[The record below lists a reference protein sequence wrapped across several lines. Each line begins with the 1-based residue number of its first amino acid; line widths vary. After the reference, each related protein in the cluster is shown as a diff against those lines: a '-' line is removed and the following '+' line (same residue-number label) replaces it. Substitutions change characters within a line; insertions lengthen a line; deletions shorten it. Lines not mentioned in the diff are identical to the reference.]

1 MNEFDIG
8 YRKGKIKNLYSK
20 YERGSH
26 LKRALIPLLIF
37 IPLLLGFVPFTQVGF
52 LNKSGADF
60 YRFDETPQPFTLP
73 TAISADLP
81 CNPEAVHGLYFYRID
96 CPHCNEILDEVIY
109 PLESEL
115 GADLDIR
122 LVNIDYAGNYEL
134 FIQFQE
140 YFNTAAA
147 DRAVPTLIIGEK
159 ILVGEDAIRANVT
172 QMAQTGILAGGID
185 WTAVEGFDPSTIIT
199 SSSTN
204 AAGEICSLESESCA
218 VGTPIYAAYFY
229 QTGCQEC
236 SMIEADLSYL
246 RSQYPQLIVES
257 FNVYDHADL
266 AEWMAARIGR
276 DDFHTPAV
284 FIGDQAWIGEEEIT
298 PGALAAALD
307 CFKAEGSTRF
317 WDAYDESQGTQ
328 NIIERFRSMS
338 WITVVLAGL
347 VDGLNPCAFATLI
360 FFVSYLSLSGRK
372 GKEILLVGLAF
383 TVGVFLAYL
392 LIGIGFYRI
401 LDLLGS
407 WLNILGKLVY
417 GITALLCL
425 FFGVLSF
432 SDYLKTRKG
441 DLGDMAL
448 KLPDK
453 LRSRINDT
461 IRKGRN
467 IQAYAWGAFGTG
479 LVVSLLELACTGQ
492 VYLPTIIYVSSV
504 PELRFQSVG
513 YLILYNIMFIIP
525 LIVIFVLVFFGTSS
539 KQLTNFIQKQGSS
552 IKLAMS
558 IIFLILGI
566 WLGWSVFR

>member
-1 MNEFDIG
+1 LTSFAEKVKLKTNTPNM
-8 YRKGKIKNLYSK
+8 KV
-20 YERGSH
+20 GSMV
-26 LKRALIPLLIF
+26 KRVLVPFLILVPF
-37 IPLLLGFVPFTQVGF
+37 LLGFIPYSQVDGSTQ
-52 LNKSGADF
+52 LSGGVSL
-60 YRFDETPQPFTLP
+60 FDETPEPFTLP
-73 TAISADLP
+73 TAISTELP
-81 CNPEAVHGLYFYRID
+81 CSAEAVHGLFFYRTD
-96 CPHCNEILDEVIY
+96 CPHCAEILDEVIN
-109 PLESEL
+109 PLEEEL

-122 LVNIDYAGNYEL
+122 LVNIDYADNYEL
-134 FIQFQE
+134 FLEIQESF
-140 YFNTAAA
+140 
-147 DRAVPTLIIGEK
+147 AVSNENRVIPTLVLGDTILIGE
-159 ILVGEDAIRANVT
+159 DSIREELRGRAL
-172 QMAQTGILAGGID
+172 AGIQAGGIE
-185 WTAVEGFDPSTIIT
+185 WPTLEGFDPALIVIEG
-199 SSSTN
+199 N
-204 AAGEICSLESESCA
+204 AAADDQVCSLDSENCD
-218 VGTPIYAAYFY
+218 VENPIYAAYFY

-236 SMIEADLSYL
+236 SMVEADLAYL
-246 RSQYPQLIVES
+246 RSRYPQLVVES
-257 FNVYDHADL
+257 FNIYDNAGL

-276 DDFHTPAV
+276 DDMHTPAV
-284 FIGDQAWIGEEEIT
+284 FIGNQAWIGEDEIS
-298 PGALAAALD
+298 PEALTTALD
-307 CFKAEGSTRF
+307 CFTAEGSPRF
-317 WDAYDESQGTQ
+317 WDAYDESQGNQ

-392 LIGIGFYRI
+392 LIGLGFYRI

-407 WLNILGKLVY
+407 WLNILGKIVY
-417 GITALLCL
+417 GITAVICL
-425 FFGVLSF
+425 VFGVLSF

-448 KLPDK
+448 KLPDT
-453 LRSRINDT
+453 LRKRINET

-467 IQAYAWGAFGTG
+467 IKSYALGAFGTG

-504 PELRFQSVG
+504 PELRLQSVA

-539 KQLTNFIQKQGSS
+539 KQLTGFIQKQGSG

-566 WLGWSVFR
+566 WLGWSVFG